1 MRNTDCSSALSKA
14 TVGSD
19 FASTTNQQASTLLL
33 KIQDISPYQDTLHLQ
48 EQMEARRQSQSLFDE
63 IVYLSPAFPM
73 FHQDSQPIIFG
84 MRLRNEDKLSME
96 AITVF
101 NSLIA
106 RGVDWVHFVK
116 CMALPSAYRNYQ
128 VSSGILRLSAS
139 ANLAADGQARER
151 IGAGLESWFA
161 LEEQLRCTSECSGE
175 RTTPF
180 GEAQVP
186 LPCR

>member
-33 KIQDISPYQDTLHLQ
+33 KIQDISPYRDTLHLQ

-128 VSSGILRLSAS
+128 VSSGIFPFKCKCQRRGRRPSTQTNWS
-139 ANLAADGQARER
+139 R
-151 IGAGLESWFA
+151 AGVLVRFGGT
-161 LEEQLRCTSECSGE
+161 TSLH
-175 RTTPF
+175 
-180 GEAQVP
+180 V
-186 LPCR
+186 